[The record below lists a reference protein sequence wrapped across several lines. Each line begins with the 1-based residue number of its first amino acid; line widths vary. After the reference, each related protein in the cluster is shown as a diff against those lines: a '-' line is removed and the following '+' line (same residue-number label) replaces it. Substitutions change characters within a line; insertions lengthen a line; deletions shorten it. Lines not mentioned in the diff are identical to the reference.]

1 MDNNQ
6 KLTKIYIYYVFI
18 YDEPVA
24 WGPRTQNPIRQA
36 DPFCISMEHNHRVRL
51 LAKHCAMIRY
61 LRELVH
67 ILP

>member
-24 WGPRTQNPIRQA
+24 SMGPKNPEPYPSGWPILHIYGTQ
-36 DPFCISMEHNHRVRL
+36 S
-51 LAKHCAMIRY
+51 
-61 LRELVH
+61 
-67 ILP
+67 